1 MNPAF
6 FQQVETALAPERL
19 DAYRQ
24 DGAVVE
30 PRGTRQIR
38 RRRTHKAQRG
48 PRQHALSRSLSPAM
62 VAEYET
68 MLPDKNLLKA
78 KLHELYLLLAPS
90 EDADTVA
97 ASPKPKRKTKGAQ
110 P

>member
-1 MNPAF
+1 
-6 FQQVETALAPERL
+6 
-19 DAYRQ
+19 
-24 DGAVVE
+24 
-30 PRGTRQIR
+30 
-38 RRRTHKAQRG
+38 
-48 PRQHALSRSLSPAM
+48 M

-78 KLHELYLLLAPS
+78 KLHELYLLLAPA
-90 EDADTVA
+90 EDDATMA